1 MSSAGPRISDNGEL
15 ATARAEMVLHQLRER
30 GIRDEDV
37 LAAMEKVP
45 RHRFVDAAL
54 RSRAYGDH
62 ALPIGAGQTIS
73 QPYMVALMTE
83 ALGLAGGERVLEIGT
98 GSGYQTAVLAEFTPR
113 LFSVERSPELSRSA
127 AAVLRDLGYSNVILK
142 TADGTLGWPE
152 HGPYDG
158 ILVTA
163 GAPEIPAPLLGQL
176 AEGGRLVVP
185 VGDRELQR
193 LELVTRKG
201 ERVTVR
207 TLVECAFVP
216 LVGAAGWRVR

>member
-1 MSSAGPRISDNGEL
+1 MSTTGSRSDNGEL
-15 ATARAEMVLHQLRER
+15 ASARTEMVEHQLRER
-30 GIRDEDV
+30 GIRDEKV
-37 LAAMEKVP
+37 LAAMGKVP

-83 ALGLAGGERVLEIGT
+83 ALGLRGGERVLEIGT

-113 LFSVERSPELSRSA
+113 LFSVERSTELARAA

-163 GAPEIPAPLLGQL
+163 GAPEIPAPLLLQL
-176 AEGGRLVVP
+176 ADGGRLVVP
-185 VGDRELQR
+185 VGDREIQR
-193 LELVTRKG
+193 LELVTKRG
-201 ERVTVR
+201 RRVTVQ

-216 LVGAAGWRVR
+216 LLGAAGWKAR